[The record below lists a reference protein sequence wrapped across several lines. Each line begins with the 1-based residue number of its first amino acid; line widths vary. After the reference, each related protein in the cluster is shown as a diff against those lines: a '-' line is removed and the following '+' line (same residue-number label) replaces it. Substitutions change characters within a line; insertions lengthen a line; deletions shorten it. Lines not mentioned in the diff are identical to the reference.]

1 MLELMHRKHI
11 GLMTSQSAKIP
22 FAQSKTRI
30 LHSIYSTRISK
41 VQVLDDQTLFLCR
54 PRMDQ
59 GGLQSAGSTKCIIV

>member
-1 MLELMHRKHI
+1 MLECT
-11 GLMTSQSAKIP
+11 GNTSASCSLNQQRYHLLSQKQESSTA
-22 FAQSKTRI
+22 
-30 LHSIYSTRISK
+30 YSTRISN